1 MEKYQKLNE
10 LCLKMVNLV
19 IAYRPNCK
27 EILKNKREWV
37 LSAEEL
43 DAKQELTKIMNSGK
57 KSYVYSMI
65 ELKLNA
71 FLSNNVKEV

>member
-1 MEKYQKLNE
+1 MKKYQKLNE
-10 LCLKMVNLV
+10 LCLRMVNLV
-19 IAYRPNCK
+19 IANRPDCK
-27 EILKNKREWV
+27 EILKNKHEWV

-43 DAKQELTKIMNSGK
+43 DAKQELTKIINSGK

-71 FLSNNVKEV
+71 FLSNNVKEI